1 MRAGRIRHGYIL
13 VGHATRLPGK
23 FFLSW
28 KGERVVDRAV
38 DSIRRSGLHPT
49 VVSVLPPERFPEVEV
64 LADTYDRGPMGGVR
78 TIVEQNASP
87 FVLIGGDMPQVDP
100 RALEALL
107 ERHRPGVSIVPV
119 RPDGSLE
126 VLHAA
131 YDLPVELVRRSWE
144 AGLGLAEVVR
154 SLEERGS
161 AETVRTA
168 ILGEATFTDID
179 TAEDW
184 ERLQRSTV

>member
-1 MRAGRIRHGYIL
+1 MREGRITHGYVL

-23 FFLSW
+23 FFRSW

-38 DSIRRSGLHPT
+38 DSIRRSGLHPA

-64 LADTYDRGPMGGVR
+64 LADAYDRGPLGGVR
-78 TIVEQNASP
+78 TIVEQNARP
-87 FVLIGGDMPQVDP
+87 FVLIGGDMPRVDP
-100 RALEALL
+100 RALESLI

-126 VLHAA
+126 VLHAV
-131 YDLPVELVRRSWE
+131 YDLPAELVRRSWE
-144 AGLGLAEVVR
+144 AGLGLADVVR
-154 SLEERGS
+154 SLDERGT
-161 AETVRTA
+161 AETVSA
-168 ILGEATFTDID
+168 AALGEETFTDID